1 MGNHT
6 SQRKQDNKHKNNN
19 LNQYGTK
26 YSHDASGRKPAP
38 YYGPAPNYV
47 YPTTEWTYTYIP
59 TVAAGRAKRP
69 VIYVAAPLPAA
80 SQFGGFGGICGGG
93 GGLPFG
99 GGGLPFG
106 GGGGLPFGGGLQ
118 MGGSGGGLPFGF
130 GGGAPF
136 AGGLPFKSNFPR
148 RR

>member
-93 GGLPFG
+93 GG
-99 GGGLPFG
+99 GLPFG

-136 AGGLPFKSNFPR
+136 SGGLPFKSNFPR